1 MWTFRGIGYRT
12 RFDSSA
18 YPNETRDRDVFF
30 DTTSNG
36 IPIGPPSHL
45 PEPKSACTGEPSPID
60 LISSAESADTGSLST
75 FWFHGLFAGKT
86 GQRRAAGSR
95 SACADEPVSRA
106 IASAIARAAAVARR
120 FISISSAGTVLIL
133 SAVGRAPSRRVLV
146 VDDDDDIRLLL
157 EELLRGAGYGVVTA
171 TDGRAALRTF
181 HADPTDLIVL
191 DLSMPELDGFETLER
206 LRDLS
211 DVPVILLTARAGEID
226 KVRGFRGGADDYV
239 VKPFGRQE
247 LLARIEAL
255 LRRAPQSTHQEHYDD
270 GTLSIDYGRRLVMC
284 RGLPV
289 SLTPLEFRLLVTFV
303 EHGGQVLSADQ
314 LIEHVWGHAG
324 GVSRDQVKLYVS
336 YLRKKL
342 GQEADGY
349 APIETVRGFG
359 YRYVPPAA

>member
-1 MWTFRGIGYRT
+1 
-12 RFDSSA
+12 
-18 YPNETRDRDVFF
+18 
-30 DTTSNG
+30 
-36 IPIGPPSHL
+36 L
-45 PEPKSACTGEPSPID
+45 
-60 LISSAESADTGSLST
+60 
-75 FWFHGLFAGKT
+75 
-86 GQRRAAGSR
+86 
-95 SACADEPVSRA
+95 
-106 IASAIARAAAVARR
+106 
-120 FISISSAGTVLIL
+120 
-133 SAVGRAPSRRVLV
+133 RRVLV

-171 TDGRAALRTF
+171 MDGRAALRAF

-226 KVRGFRGGADDYV
+226 KVRGFRAGADDYV

-255 LRRAPQSTHQEHYDD
+255 LRRAPRATQVENYDD
-270 GTLSIDYGRRLVMC
+270 GALSIDHGKRLVMC

-289 SLTPLEFRLLVTFV
+289 SLTPLEFRLLVTLV
-303 EHGGQVLSADQ
+303 EHPGQVLSADQ
-314 LIEHVWGHAG
+314 LIEHVWGHAD

-336 YLRKKL
+336 YLRRKL
-342 GQEADGY
+342 GQEAEGFE
-349 APIETVRGFG
+349 PIETVRGFG